1 VKDNGNSPAFP
12 SHQPFNYLGITKREL
27 FAMAVMNIISDPEG
41 DGNVITLARAA
52 VVIADALLDELA
64 K

>member
-1 VKDNGNSPAFP
+1 
-12 SHQPFNYLGITKREL
+12 
-27 FAMAVMNIISDPEG
+27 MNIISDPEG